1 MSATSAP
8 AQTASTNG
16 IQAAHQSNN
25 ASTTAKGT
33 QSKPADLF
41 SNLLGLLS
49 ATQDEPLTIG
59 VASLLGDASSEGPD
73 PEDLSGDPQAALT
86 ALGNPLADLIGWPG
100 AVTNSGA
107 SSGGEVALT
116 SRKAQPASTPAA
128 GSLATSAS
136 TEESMAA
143 GAESGLS
150 LQGMSMLA
158 EPVAADPRLV
168 PDIKSPA
175 TPAQGAPLPNPA
187 GTSASKTAADSDA
200 VSVRYGDSATPKT
213 DAETSSPVRGSD
225 YMVAR
230 PANWRSTTTLATAA
244 ATVGHQGTASTQTAA
259 LQSTAAQQS
268 QSVAVQRN
276 AMADPALPQPRN
288 TMTPNERFSGSG
300 SGNAAAEAV
309 APGWAA
315 VGTQGQAAQ
324 GETHS
329 SGGGREPSPLA
340 GISLPETVDTETPEE
355 AFSLDAALSAEEELD
370 GTTFLSPNQLRHANV
385 RVGEGT
391 DEAIDIRL
399 SLEGEAVNVDFRTDN
414 AEVRAGLQ
422 HNAGATLSE
431 LMQRGGVQLGGVSVG
446 AQSQQPQGQS
456 GQADSAAPRVG
467 ASSGRHLS
475 GTRGDEDT
483 ASLENRPRAAAARR
497 SDGGPGLDIF
507 A

>member
-1 MSATSAP
+1 MTATSAP

-16 IQAAHQSNN
+16 NQAARQSTGS
-25 ASTTAKGT
+25 STSAKDT
-33 QSKPADLF
+33 QGKPADLF

-59 VASLLGDASSEGPD
+59 GASSEVAD
-73 PEDLSGDPQAALT
+73 PEDLSDDPQAALT

-100 AVTNSGA
+100 AIVNAGA
-107 SSGGEVALT
+107 SNAGEAALT
-116 SRKAQPASTPAA
+116 SNKAQPASTTVAN
-128 GSLATSAS
+128 SLATAES
-136 TEESMAA
+136 TEGGMAA
-143 GAESGLS
+143 GAESDLS
-150 LQGMSMLA
+150 LTGMSLLA
-158 EPVAADPRLV
+158 EPTAADPGLV

-175 TPAQGAPLPNPA
+175 TPAQGTPLPNPA

-213 DAETSSPVRGSD
+213 DAETSSPARGSD

-259 LQSTAAQQS
+259 LQSAAAQQS

-300 SGNAAAEAV
+300 NAAAEAV
-309 APGWAA
+309 APGWAT

-340 GISLPETVDTETPEE
+340 GTSLPETVDTETPEE

-399 SLEGEAVNVDFRTDN
+399 SLEGDAVNVDFRTDN

-422 HNAGATLSE
+422 HNAGASLSE

-446 AQSQQPQGQS
+446 TQSQQSQGQS
-456 GQADSAAPRVG
+456 GQADSAPPRVG
-467 ASSGRHLS
+467 ASSGRNLS

-483 ASLENRPRAAAARR
+483 ARMENRPRAAAARR